1 MRQPLPARALPRP
14 AVADTLSKLGD
25 EVQQHY
31 REAADGYAKVA
42 EKLAARRDDVAA
54 ALGGSKRRLHT
65 LGGAMDVS
73 GLLGAG
79 VGAEQVDAWQGRM
92 G

>member
-1 MRQPLPARALPRP
+1 M
-14 AVADTLSKLGD
+14 ADTLSKIGD

-54 ALGGSKRRLHT
+54 ALGGSRRRLHT

-73 GLLGAG
+73 RCRAGPGRDLVDLHVLGSGTPA
-79 VGAEQVDAWQGRM
+79 ART
-92 G
+92 